1 MTSYIQT
8 VLDRHFQN
16 YTFTYGIY
24 KDNPQLLTWH
34 YHNALKEIDEM
45 VCHFKKV
52 GTPIRGTQL
61 LQPSL

>member
-24 KDNPQLLTWH
+24 KDNPQLLTLRLPQCPKR
-34 YHNALKEIDEM
+34 N
-45 VCHFKKV
+45 
-52 GTPIRGTQL
+52 
-61 LQPSL
+61 